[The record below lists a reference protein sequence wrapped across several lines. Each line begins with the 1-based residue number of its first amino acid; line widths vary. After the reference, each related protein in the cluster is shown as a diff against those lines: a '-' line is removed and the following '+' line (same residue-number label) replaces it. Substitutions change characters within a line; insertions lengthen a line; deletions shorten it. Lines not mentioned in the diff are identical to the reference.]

1 MEEKKET
8 KFDKFCDILIRLSC
22 AVVFTLLIF
31 LVLGTFLDLDFIPR
45 TSGLYSHSFIITC
58 LVLVFVFVLSKRYE
72 SISVF
77 KILELKKSLNESKNI
92 NIKLEK
98 KNSELLEKIVS
109 ICNNNNFQSQ
119 GQNIYFGSDSF
130 KNSVGV
136 QEITDEEKADIEN
149 DANEAKENSTTKN
162 NINDEQREI
171 RHRRFEHIKAIKE
184 NIVSEILFGK
194 PICKK
199 DVRFN
204 NYFEVID
211 PIANDLRATF
221 CGYYKTY
228 QEEVFVEVIQG
239 ESPLITYYD
248 KLYHMLSKIYLYK
261 QIKATN
267 VYLKLI
273 LFVTDNDIERVR
285 LNKNRLWKFFE
296 RAINNNILQILIYG
310 ENESDKNYQCR
321 LFDNNKE

>member
-1 MEEKKET
+1 MDNKEKT
-8 KFDKFCDILIRLSC
+8 KFEHFCDFLIRTAYV
-22 AVVFTLLIF
+22 AVFCLLIF
-31 LVLGTFLDLDFIPR
+31 LILGTFLDLDFIPR

-58 LVLVFVFVLSKRYE
+58 LCLIFVFVLSKKYE

-77 KILELKKSLNESKNI
+77 KILELKKSLKESKDINI
-92 NIKLEK
+92 NLEK
-98 KNSELLEKIVS
+98 KNSELLERIIS
-109 ICNNNNFQSQ
+109 ICNNNFQSQ
-119 GQNIYFGSDSF
+119 GQSIIFGTDPL
-130 KNSVGV
+130 KKYVDV
-136 QEITDEEKADIEN
+136 QEITDEEKADIES
-149 DANEAKENSTTKN
+149 DANEAKESIATEN
-162 NINDEQREI
+162 NVNDEQREI
-171 RHRRFEHIKAIKE
+171 RHRRYEHIKAVKE

-211 PIANDLRATF
+211 PIANDLRTTF

-239 ESPLITYYD
+239 SRPFVMYYD
-248 KLYHMLSKIYLYK
+248 RLYHMLNKIYLYK
-261 QIKATN
+261 QIKSSD

-273 LFVTDNDIERVR
+273 LFDTDNDIDRVKFNKQR
-285 LNKNRLWKFFE
+285 LEKFFE
-296 RAINNNILQILIYG
+296 RAINNNILKIFIYG
-310 ENESDKNYQCR
+310 ENELDKSCQCR